1 MGGRFTQGNQAAG
14 RRRSRLCR
22 AGRSVRPEGTKRGAA
37 EPRDPRGAGTGA
49 GTAAGARAERDNEMD
64 GG

>member
-37 EPRDPRGAGTGA
+37 EPRDPRGAGT
-49 GTAAGARAERDNEMD
+49 AAGARAERDNEMD